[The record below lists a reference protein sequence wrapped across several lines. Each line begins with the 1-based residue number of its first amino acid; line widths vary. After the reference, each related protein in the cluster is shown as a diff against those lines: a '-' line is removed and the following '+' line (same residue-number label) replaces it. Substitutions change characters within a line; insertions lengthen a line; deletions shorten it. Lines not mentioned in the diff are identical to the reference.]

1 MRSFFLTC
9 FSIAW
14 VFFTG
19 ACTGTSGSADIVTPA
34 KHVIERQIGE
44 KVNGISF
51 QQINPV
57 DGKETFEI
65 LPGEGCFINT
75 GILHSFTCLV
85 PSPCLY
91 HSFVFDAGIVSG
103 LPGSVF
109 DTRYIRPLLENGS
122 AYLKFDRLP
131 ENQPF
136 FLDFFVD
143 FMA

>member
-65 LPGEGCFINT
+65 EAKEGKLTLKGSSTVALCLCFSH
-75 GILHSFTCLV
+75 LSERSM
-85 PSPCLY
+85 P
-91 HSFVFDAGIVSG
+91 
-103 LPGSVF
+103 
-109 DTRYIRPLLENGS
+109 
-122 AYLKFDRLP
+122 
-131 ENQPF
+131 
-136 FLDFFVD
+136 
-143 FMA
+143 